1 MAQLLDTELHK
12 YWELLDKGQKTS
24 VISMI
29 KSLLQ
34 PAKKESR
41 VSIEQYNK
49 ELDEAMARIDAGKF
63 TTQEDL
69 ELESEKW

>member
-12 YWELLDKGQKTS
+12 YWELLDMRQKSS

-34 PAKKESR
+34 PVKKESH
-41 VSIEQYNK
+41 VSVEQYNK

-63 TTQEDL
+63 TTQEDM
-69 ELESEKW
+69 EIESEKW